1 MKNLLNNK
9 YYVLIWTIIVGL
21 FNLVLF
27 LTTNMTHYVLPSFW
41 VAYGFIMFAFVF
53 QVLTHVLLRK
63 TNESLGVEIPST
75 VVSLYLIITVA
86 VGSILLG
93 LSKVIGNNWLV
104 PFLILIIITGICLIV
119 FVFGLMNK
127 EQIKKNPQKTQIVF
141 DFNGFIQLL
150 YDLLDHVDNPQVR
163 DQISKILELAE
174 DTSSLSS
181 DNERFKQVEKQI
193 FEYAYFLTKNVERN
207 ELQNIFNNIN
217 KIEKLLLER
226 KKIAE

>member
-9 YYVLIWTIIVGL
+9 YYVLIWTVIVGL

-53 QVLTHVLLRK
+53 QLLTHVLLRK

-127 EQIKKNPQKTQIVF
+127 EQIKKNPQKTPIVF

>member
-1 MKNLLNNK
+1 MENISVK
-9 YYVLIWTIIVGL
+9 YIQQID
-21 FNLVLF
+21 
-27 LTTNMTHYVLPSFW
+27 S
-41 VAYGFIMFAFVF
+41 
-53 QVLTHVLLRK
+53 LRNQLK
-63 TNESLGVEIPST
+63 ELEDFEG
-75 VVSLYLIITVA
+75 ITEED
-86 VGSILLG
+86 
-93 LSKVIGNNWLV
+93 N
-104 PFLILIIITGICLIV
+104 
-119 FVFGLMNK
+119 
-127 EQIKKNPQKTQIVF
+127 
-141 DFNGFIQLL
+141 FNGFIQLL